1 MNTKVHLL
9 ITGGRV
15 ACQEVPYSAY
25 ATRNPML
32 VTCLKCERTHMYD
45 AAVKVY
51 ANRKSHR
58 KARVFQKG
66 LFDNE

>member
-1 MNTKVHLL
+1 MKSKVHLL
-9 ITGGRV
+9 VTGAKV
-15 ACQEVPYSAY
+15 ACQQVPYNSF

-51 ANRKSHR
+51 ANRKGHR
-58 KARVFQKG
+58 KSTVFQKG